1 MQGEDEG
8 EGPDQVGGESQQPPA
23 LAVGLEDQSE
33 APVLEVPE
41 PSVNEAAGAGAGSG
55 RQVPLLHEHGS
66 EAAHGGIACDPRA
79 GDPAAN
85 DQKIRRLRG
94 QRIEPGAP

>member
-1 MQGEDEG
+1 MQGKDEG
-8 EGPDQVGGESQQPPA
+8 QGPDQMGGQSKQAPA

-33 APVLEVPE
+33 APVLEVAE
-41 PSVNEAAGAGAGSG
+41 PSVDEAAGTGAGSG
-55 RQVPLLHEHGS
+55 RQVPLLDEHGP
-66 EAAHGGIACDPRA
+66 EAAHGGIACDPCA

-85 DQKIRRLRG
+85 DQEIRRLRG